1 MSGESR
7 CGIPLCGRQAAVV
20 FMKVECLGQNDRLKT
35 GSAGVS
41 LAGPSGVRRAD
52 VDFDSEIAKIDS
64 FTIEQYDHEED
75 EVPDELY
82 DSRYA
87 NGIKLAQMAM
97 LEYCRLP
104 DPDEASAKAF
114 LANHLDKDVDELD
127 MPRVRFVEAD
137 EDCDE

>member
-1 MSGESR
+1 MLPPCTASFQ
-7 CGIPLCGRQAAVV
+7 L
-20 FMKVECLGQNDRLKT
+20 
-35 GSAGVS
+35 
-41 LAGPSGVRRAD
+41 GPSRKRVSRSD
-52 VDFDSEIAKIDS
+52 
-64 FTIEQYDHEED
+64 DHEED
-75 EVPDELY
+75 EVADELY